1 MTDSESSDSPQIKL
15 YRECC
20 QAFLARDPDLIAKA
34 THKDYRYVAYP
45 RSLGKPEQT
54 KEEWLGQ
61 YAGIINLWTS
71 DSEVSH
77 VGFCLDL
84 LRRD

>member
-1 MTDSESSDSPQIKL
+1 MAGSESSDSPQVKL
-15 YRECC
+15 FYECTLGI
-20 QAFLARDPDLIAKA
+20 QTRDLDRVANVL
-34 THKDYRYVAYP
+34 HKDYRYVAYP